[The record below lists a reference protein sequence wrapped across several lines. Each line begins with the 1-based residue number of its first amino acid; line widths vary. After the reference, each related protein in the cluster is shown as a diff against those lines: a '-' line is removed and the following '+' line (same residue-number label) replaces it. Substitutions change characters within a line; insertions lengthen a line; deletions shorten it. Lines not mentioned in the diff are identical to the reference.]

1 MALTWLWLWCGLV
14 QVALRNPVILRT
26 KVFPTSSNFRR
37 SRRPSFARP
46 SGMLAIWKSTLGGC
60 RPSDKGLGGG
70 GGAFGPQ
77 FGPKILRGGG
87 GYGGSPGFATGVSYY
102 FWCSLVV
109 LAQRWDLWSLLFTIQ
124 LFYSQNTET
133 ETNDNT
139 RGKLDKA
146 TVFTDT
152 TYEIKTCPSRRFF
165 PFVWLKRDRYGTRTW
180 STHLYAYLKKVASY
194 FFLCKWPDP
203 VVG

>member
-1 MALTWLWLWCGLV
+1 MDWFRLPSA
-14 QVALRNPVILRT
+14 ILSSSGPKYSLHR
-26 KVFPTSSNFRR
+26 VTSDGHVVRVL
-37 SRRPSFARP
+37 
-46 SGMLAIWKSTLGGC
+46 LAHQECLLYGRVHWAGADLQI
-60 RPSDKGLGGG
+60 RGLGVGG

-77 FGPKILRGGG
+77 FGPKIRRGGG
-87 GYGGSPGFATGVSYY
+87 GVRGLTWIRHWSKLLFLMQSCCFSPA
-102 FWCSLVV
+102 
-109 LAQRWDLWSLLFTIQ
+109 LWSLLFTIQ

-165 PFVWLKRDRYGTRTW
+165 PFVWLKRDRYGTRT
-180 STHLYAYLKKVASY
+180 
-194 FFLCKWPDP
+194 
-203 VVG
+203 